1 MLNPFGSNN
10 DTGSYFNLQKRI
22 LQRVQSSGINEQI
35 IESVRR
41 AYEDAIN
48 AENIVLSGPERR
60 RLFSQI
66 SKFILED
73 VNKKLDEGST
83 SV

>member
-10 DTGSYFNLQKRI
+10 DAGSYFNLQKRI
-22 LQRVQSSGINEQI
+22 LQRVQSSGINEKIVEI
-35 IESVRR
+35 IRG

-48 AENIVLSGPERR
+48 AENVVLSGPERR
-60 RLFSQI
+60 RLFSQV
-66 SKFILED
+66 SKLILED
-73 VNKKLDEGST
+73 VNKKLDESST